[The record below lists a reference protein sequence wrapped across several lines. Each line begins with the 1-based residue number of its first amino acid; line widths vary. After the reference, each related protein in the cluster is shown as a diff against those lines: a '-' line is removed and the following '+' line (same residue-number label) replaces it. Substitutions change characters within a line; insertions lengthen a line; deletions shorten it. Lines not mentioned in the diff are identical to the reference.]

1 MNTYTYEQLEVGHKE
16 SFKVRITESEM
27 DKFRDITG
35 DINPLHKDVE
45 YARAHGHERC
55 VVFGMLTASYLSTL
69 AGVYLPG
76 EHSLIHSVKTK
87 FSGAVYVGDEL
98 TVEGTVAEK
107 NDTFNLIIIKVVI
120 RNQNGEKVCKAEM
133 QVGIERDADE
143 KGS

>member
-35 DINPLHKDVE
+35 DINPLHKDEE
-45 YARAHGHERC
+45 YARARGHERC

-107 NDTFNLIIIKVVI
+107 NDTFNLIIIKIVI